1 MMTESVE
8 NLIEIFDYLIFI
20 KLFIEWLIF
29 IISNYSYIQLEL
41 ALLVATF
48 AALSGAQF
56 HSSQFR
62 IQPDSM
68 GFIPSLQQDS
78 SEDQIPSATV
88 NYRQQSYEYEE
99 DEDETQQVTPTP
111 NRRQQQ
117 TYLRPTYNTQPS
129 NNNNNQKNKKLIEE
143 ELEVEEPDRLSLLL
157 EKSTFN
163 CEGRTG

>member
-1 MMTESVE
+1 M
-8 NLIEIFDYLIFI
+8 
-20 KLFIEWLIF
+20 F
-29 IISNYSYIQLEL
+29 IIPDYSYIQLEL
-41 ALLVATF
+41 TVLVAAF
-48 AALSGAQF
+48 VVLSAAQF

-68 GFIPSLQQDS
+68 GFVPSLQQDS

-99 DEDETQQVTPTP
+99 EEDETQQVTPTP

-129 NNNNNQKNKKLIEE
+129 SNPKSNKKLIEE